1 MAKTGNRVEFAE
13 EVGKGPKLGEGR
25 RTSVGG
31 DTRFFRARSLKAS
44 FGYAWEGLSYVWTT
58 QRNMR
63 IHVLIGSLVVSA
75 ALLLGLGRV
84 DFLLVVFAI
93 TLVLSAEVLNTL
105 AEALVD
111 LLTPDYAPM
120 AKVVKDVAAGGV
132 LLASIFS
139 VITGLAVFVP
149 ALTGLFRTAWS
160 DVVADFGRRL
170 PWAVPALITLV
181 LPALIGLFLPAKG
194 GKR

>member
-1 MAKTGNRVEFAE
+1 MAKATNRPGLIKKD
-13 EVGKGPKLGEGR
+13 GKGPELGEGR
-25 RTSVGG
+25 GTTAGR
-31 DTRFFRARSLKAS
+31 DTGFFRARSLRAS

-63 IHVLIGSLVVSA
+63 IHVLAGSLVVSA
-75 ALLLGLGRV
+75 ALLLGLDRV

-132 LLASIFS
+132 LLASVFS
-139 VITGLAVFVP
+139 VITGFAVFGP
-149 ALTGLFRTAWS
+149 ALGGLVRMGWGDALA
-160 DVVADFGRRL
+160 DVSRRL
-170 PWAVPALITLV
+170 PRAVPAVIALV
-181 LPALIGLFLPAKG
+181 LPALVGLFLPAKG

>member
-1 MAKTGNRVEFAE
+1 MAKAGNRAEFTKE
-13 EVGKGPKLGEGR
+13 DGKRPEIGEGR
-25 RTSVGG
+25 RTPARR
-31 DTRFFRARSLKAS
+31 DTGFFRARSLRAS
-44 FGYAWEGLSYVWTT
+44 FGYAWEGLSYVWAT

-63 IHVLIGSLVVSA
+63 IHALVGSLVVSA
-75 ALLLGLGRV
+75 ALLLGLDRV

-132 LLASIFS
+132 LLASVFS
-139 VITGLAVFVP
+139 VITGFAVFVP
-149 ALTGLFRTAWS
+149 ALRGIVRAGWG
-160 DVVADFGRRL
+160 DVAAHLSGRL
-170 PWAVPALITLV
+170 PWAVPALTALV
-181 LPALIGLFLPAKG
+181 LPALVGLFLPVKG

>member
-1 MAKTGNRVEFAE
+1 MRQGHGATVE
-13 EVGKGPKLGEGR
+13 R
-25 RTSVGG
+25 NSSS
-31 DTRFFRARSLKAS
+31 FRARSLRAS

-63 IHVLIGSLVVSA
+63 IHALAGSLVVSA
-75 ALLLGLGRV
+75 ALLLGLDRV

-132 LLASIFS
+132 LLASVFS
-139 VITGLAVFVP
+139 VITGFAVFVP
-149 ALTGLFRTAWS
+149 ALGGLLRMEWGV
-160 DVVADFGRRL
+160 VVADLSRRL
-170 PWAVPALITLV
+170 PRAVPALIVLV

-194 GKR
+194 GKRKR